1 MEQPKTF
8 EEAMD
13 LVLAEMRELMLDRQY
28 KYGPD
33 NIRSM
38 GIHGLIVRINDKLA
52 RIKEDHKDCS
62 FLGECNLRDL
72 PDEAREDAWKDLGN
86 YAGVIALMVMRDNW
100 GLPVAYKPT
109 ATSHG
114 YPETA
119 GGK

>member
-52 RIKEDHKDCS
+52 RIKEDHKDYS

-100 GLPVAYKPT
+100 GLPLDYKPT